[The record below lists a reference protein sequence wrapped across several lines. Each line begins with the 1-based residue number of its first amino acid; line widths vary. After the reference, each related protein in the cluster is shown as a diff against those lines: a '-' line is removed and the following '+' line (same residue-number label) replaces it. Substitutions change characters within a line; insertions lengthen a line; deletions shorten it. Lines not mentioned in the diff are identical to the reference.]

1 MALVPCRECGKEVS
15 DQAESCPYCGIKTPS
30 KKRRKRRI
38 IITVIVMLAAIAI
51 SAWGYHRISQAF
63 SPPVVIGADGKPVTT
78 APAVPKLQPAIP
90 VKQQIIQKDYKEKI
104 KEMLDS
110 GQSVHEI
117 SKKTGMRADEV
128 RRIKKEYKEEEKS
141 K

>member
-15 DQAESCPYCGIKTPS
+15 DQAETCPNCGIKTPS
-30 KKRRKRRI
+30 KKTRQRKLIITAI
-38 IITVIVMLAAIAI
+38 IILAAVGA
-51 SAWGYHRISQAF
+51 SVWGYQRITQAF
-63 SPPVVIGADGKPVTT
+63 APPVAADGTPA
-78 APAVPKLQPAIP
+78 APAKIQKDIP

-110 GQSVHEI
+110 GQSVREI
-117 SKKTGMRADEV
+117 SKKTGIRADEI
-128 RRIKKEYKEEEKS
+128 RTIKREKKQEEKS